1 MTATTLQRYYKV
13 VAVYD
18 KIIENEATHAIWLLF
33 CRHVG
38 YTLLTSDAALSVG
51 MLPVGKMVTYVAS
64 IIVAPFMGTCKIE

>member
-18 KIIENEATHAIWLLF
+18 KIIENEATHANWLLF

-38 YTLLTSDAALSVG
+38 YTLLIPVMQRYPFGCFQEAKWLP
-51 MLPVGKMVTYVAS
+51 MLPLLSWRLLWALVK
-64 IIVAPFMGTCKIE
+64 